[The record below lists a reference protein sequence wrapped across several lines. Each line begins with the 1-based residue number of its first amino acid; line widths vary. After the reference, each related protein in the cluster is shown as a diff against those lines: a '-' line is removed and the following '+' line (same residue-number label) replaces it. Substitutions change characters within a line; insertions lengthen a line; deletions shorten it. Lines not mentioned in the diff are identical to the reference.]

1 MPPLEDGHYVIVI
14 GIDAENVI
22 VMDPA
27 RFAPD
32 ELAGYGTSMGGQRVA
47 IPRDEFVRRWRDSD
61 AEGNT
66 YERYGIA
73 VRRPADPGSA

>member
-27 RFAPD
+27 RFSPD
-32 ELAGYGTSMGGQRVA
+32 ELAGYGESLGGQRVA
-47 IPRDEFVRRWRDSD
+47 IPRDEFVRRWVDVDSEG
-61 AEGNT
+61 AEYRN
-66 YERYGIA
+66 YGIA
-73 VRRPADPGSA
+73 VRKP